1 MLKEKVDVNAPGKD
15 GTPALHWVVRV
26 DDIDTAKL
34 LIKAGA
40 NVKVAS
46 GQLVD
51 GTKLNSAGDLR
62 NAMLSRPEMFVSTAT
77 KKLLTYAVGRTAQ
90 YYDMSAIRSIVRGAA
105 QNDYRFSSL
114 ILGIVESDAFLKKKK
129 M

>member
-1 MLKEKVDVNAPGKD
+1 LELHRRVEPCASCHKIMDPIGFALENFDMVGTWRKVDGK
-15 GTPALHWVVRV
+15 TP
-26 DDIDTAKL
+26 ID
-34 LIKAGA
+34 
-40 NVKVAS
+40 AS

-90 YYDMSAIRSIVRGAA
+90 YYDMPAIRSIVRRAA
-105 QNDYRFSSL
+105 QDDYRFSSL
-114 ILGIVESDAFLKKKK
+114 ILGVVESDAFLKKKK